1 MTNSK
6 LLTVYLNLY
15 FMSEIICYMEIGS
28 YLEISYLFQNYGQ
41 SLLHGLET

>member
-6 LLTVYLNLY
+6 LLTVYLKIY
-15 FMSEIICYMEIGS
+15 FMSEIICYIDIGS

-41 SLLHGLET
+41 SLLYGLET